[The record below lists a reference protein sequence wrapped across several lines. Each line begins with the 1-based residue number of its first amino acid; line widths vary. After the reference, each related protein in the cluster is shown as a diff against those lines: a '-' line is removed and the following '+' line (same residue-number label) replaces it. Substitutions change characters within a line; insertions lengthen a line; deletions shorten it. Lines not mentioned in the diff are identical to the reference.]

1 MTHTSLANTVI
12 TLLLLLHSSENF
24 AGTPVLPAPTAKPAP
39 VPDTLYKNKTYHFSF
54 IIPAGWEKQSGQ
66 ANSDNVLFMQ
76 LPIDNSCSFQFNIT
90 PMSATFP
97 AEVAATT
104 SLAAAYHDVK
114 LNKLVAVKRRDTWI
128 KEKTREKDKNKEKI
142 VLLTQGWEI
151 TEKPQNQKQQRIIYQ
166 VYDRQNRYFNFIAAA
181 VSSKFSTCA
190 PDLHKIMDSISF
202 ISF

>member
-1 MTHTSLANTVI
+1 MTHTGLGKTVI

-24 AGTPVLPAPTAKPAP
+24 AGSPILPAPIIKPAP
-39 VPDTLYKNKTYHFSF
+39 VPDTLYKNKTYRFSF

-76 LPIDNSCSFQFNIT
+76 LPISNSCSFQFNVT
-90 PMSATFP
+90 PMSSTFP

-128 KEKTREKDKNKEKI
+128 KEKTHEKDKNKEKI

-190 PDLHKIMDSISF
+190 PDLRKIMDSISF